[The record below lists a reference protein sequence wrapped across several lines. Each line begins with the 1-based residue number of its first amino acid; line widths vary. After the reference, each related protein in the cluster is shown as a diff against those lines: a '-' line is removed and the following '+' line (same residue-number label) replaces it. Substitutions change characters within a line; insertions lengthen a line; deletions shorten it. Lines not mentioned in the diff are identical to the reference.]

1 MQLSFEEVQATVKRR
16 ARNLSTG
23 PLALFRALRLMI
35 VVDDIFSKWRVL
47 SPPPPKK
54 KGFSNNL
61 KAMDRAEGPV
71 HRFRALRAN
80 ISLISIH
87 WWFCCLC
94 LKNEKCDIVGWRA
107 FLNRFVLF
115 LLQKFNTYT
124 TPKDGM
130 EIWVHCNFYTPLL
143 RSGGTDSRI
152 QNLWWRPSGPWLKLW
167 VGGCIHLEKCDIT

>member
-1 MQLSFEEVQATVKRR
+1 MECGIARFGRR
-16 ARNLSTG
+16 SLKTTEIWKFWSQNLSPG
-23 PLALFRALRLMI
+23 VSRRSKGGVSRHSNMGFRGA
-35 VVDDIFSKWRVL
+35 
-47 SPPPPKK
+47 
-54 KGFSNNL
+54 
-61 KAMDRAEGPV
+61 AEG
-71 HRFRALRAN
+71 FRALRAN